1 MPLYDYLCEACGK
14 KFEDFRSIAERQN
27 APCPVCGK
35 PADKQ
40 ISSFFVGGSA
50 TPDRG
55 GNCGNAG
62 FG

>member
-1 MPLYDYLCEACGK
+1 MPLYDYLCDDCGK
-14 KFEDFRSIAERQN
+14 KFEEFRSIADRKT

-40 ISSFFVGGSA
+40 ISSFFTSSS
-50 TPDRG
+50 TPDSSG
-55 GNCGNAG
+55 SCGNTG